1 MTSRQGIDIDVAGVS
16 KTYTTRKGELVR
28 ALDEVSLRVQP
39 GEFVSVLGPSGC
51 GKSTLLML
59 IAGLLPATTGKINL
73 SGTPLTAPRDDCSI
87 VFQRDVLLAWRS
99 VLENVLLPIEI
110 KRLDAKR
117 YGERARELLRMV
129 GLHGFE
135 QKYPSELSGGMRQR
149 VSICR
154 ALVQDPQL
162 LLMDEPF
169 GALDALTR
177 EQMALDLQRMW
188 SARPHSVLFITHS
201 IEEAVFLS
209 DRVLVMSPRPGR
221 IADDIRVSLPRPRG
235 GQTRKEPEFAAHVER
250 IRSLFRAQG
259 VLSDA

>member
-1 MTSRQGIDIDVAGVS
+1 MSGGISIDVKGVS
-16 KTYTTRKGELVR
+16 KTYATRRGDLVR
-28 ALDEVSLRVQP
+28 ALDEVTLGARA

-59 IAGLLPATTGKINL
+59 IAGLLPVS
-73 SGTPLTAPRDDCSI
+73 SGTIELDGEKLGRPRDDCSI

-99 VLENVLLPIEI
+99 VLDNVLLPVEI
-110 KRLDAKR
+110 KRLDKAR
-117 YGERARELLRMV
+117 SRERARQLLSLV
-129 GLHGFE
+129 GLDGFE

-154 ALVQDPQL
+154 ALVQDPSL

-188 SARPHSVLFITHS
+188 AARPHTVLFITHS

-209 DRVLVMSPRPGR
+209 DRIIVMSPRPGR
-221 IADDIRVSLPRPRG
+221 IIEVLPVTIARPRG
-235 GQTRKEPEFAAHVER
+235 AGTRSNPEFGRLVDR